1 MITRP
6 VYKRI
11 RVKMPGTHYV
21 WPFPHGSYEFAYFS
35 AWRDAL
41 RQCHEHE
48 AVVAAMPIGG
58 DAVALFSKGVDLA
71 RR

>member
-1 MITRP
+1 MITKPTYR
-6 VYKRI
+6 KTRI
-11 RVKMPGTHYV
+11 KMPGTHYV
-21 WPFPHGSYEFAYFS
+21 WPFPHGSYEFAYFA

-48 AVVAAMPIGG
+48 AVVAAMPAGG